1 MYMIWKIPQ
10 PLTSITGRSQ
20 TGYGQ
25 CNFTGDLIGAFCF
38 HVVRYNHSIK
48 DAITGDKMAERK
60 GERLKSKI
68 EGLTDPAV
76 VAVSSSARH
85 TFSKPNQ
92 RSIRLIEGIGVEGD
106 AHSGKRVKHRTLVN
120 QNPLKP
126 NLRQVHL
133 IQSELFDELNA
144 KGFSVEPGQL
154 GENITT
160 RGVDLLALPTGTNLK
175 LGAEAVIE
183 LTALRN
189 PCRQIDDYQKGLMN
203 AVADRDGERNIV
215 RKAVMGIVLI
225 GGIVRPGDS
234 VIVNLPA
241 EPHHR
246 LEYVW

>member
-1 MYMIWKIPQ
+1 VQ
-10 PLTSITGRSQ
+10 
-20 TGYGQ
+20 
-25 CNFTGDLIGAFCF
+25 
-38 HVVRYNHSIK
+38 YNHGSK
-48 DAITGDKMAERK
+48 NVSAWDTMAERN
-60 GERLKSKI
+60 GERRKGKT
-68 EGLTDPAV
+68 EELTDPIV

-85 TFSKPNQ
+85 TFSKPNHQ
-92 RSIRLIEGIGVEGD
+92 LIKLIAGIGVEGD
-106 AHSGKRVKHRTLVN
+106 AHSGKRVKHRSLVN
-120 QNPLKP
+120 QNSMKP

-133 IQSELFDELNA
+133 IQFELFDELNA

-203 AVADRDGERNIV
+203 AVADRDGERIFV
-215 RKAVMGIVLI
+215 RKAAMGIVLI

-234 VIVNLPA
+234 AVVNLPA
-241 EPHHR
+241 EPHHQ